1 MPQTSSFVIANDA
14 GAAVRARIN
23 EVIAALHST
32 SAGGSAPTATVAG
45 MLWVDTSV
53 SPPVLRRRNATNTSW
68 DALLDAAGN
77 LAGLANTAMARTN
90 LGLGTMSTRS
100 AADYDAAIVAKA
112 ALSGATFTGVV
123 TAPNFVSSSD
133 ARLKS
138 DIETIGDALA
148 IVCALRGV
156 RFTMDGER
164 QIGVVAQEVE
174 PVLPEVVRVGE
185 AGQLSVAYG
194 NITGLL
200 IEAVKELTLR
210 VVALEAERDAS
221 TEIAG
226 GAP

>member
-23 EVIAALHST
+23 EVIAALQST
-32 SAGGSAPTATVAG
+32 SAGASAPIATTAG

-53 SPPVLRRRNATNTSW
+53 SPPVLRRRNTTNTGW

-90 LGLGTMSTRS
+90 LGLGTMATKS
-100 AADYDAAIVAKA
+100 AVDYDAAIAAKA

-138 DIETIGDALA
+138 EVETIADALA
-148 IVCALRGV
+148 LVSALRGV
-156 RFTMDGER
+156 RFTMDGSR
-164 QIGVVAQEVE
+164 QIGVIAQEVE

-185 AGQLSVAYG
+185 VGQLSVAYG

-200 IEAVKELTLR
+200 IEAVKELAAR
-210 VVALEAERDAS
+210 VAAVEEAR
-221 TEIAG
+221 
-226 GAP
+226 P

>member
-1 MPQTSSFVIANDA
+1 VIANDA

-23 EVIAALHST
+23 EVIAALQST
-32 SAGGSAPTATVAG
+32 SSGATAPVATTAG

-53 SPPVLRRRNATNTSW
+53 SPPVLRRRNTTNTGW

-90 LGLGTMSTRS
+90 LGLGTMATKS
-100 AADYDAAIVAKA
+100 AADYDTVIGEKA
-112 ALSGATFTGVV
+112 ALVGATFTGVV

-138 DIETIGDALA
+138 DVETIADALSL
-148 IVCALRGV
+148 VSALRGV
-156 RFTMDGER
+156 RFTMDGSR
-164 QIGVVAQEVE
+164 QIGVIAQEVE
-174 PVLPEVVRVGE
+174 PVLPEVVRDNE

-200 IEAVKELTLR
+200 IEAVKELAAR
-210 VVALEAERDAS
+210 VAVLEEAR
-221 TEIAG
+221 
-226 GAP
+226 P

>member
-23 EVIAALHST
+23 EVIAALQST
-32 SAGGSAPTATVAG
+32 SAGATAPVATTAG

-53 SPPVLRRRNATNTSW
+53 SPPVLRRRNTTNTGW

-77 LAGLANTAMARTN
+77 LAGLANTAVARTN
-90 LGLGTMSTRS
+90 LGLGTMATKS
-100 AADYDAAIVAKA
+100 AADYDAAIAAKA
-112 ALSGATFTGVV
+112 ALSGAAFTGVV

-138 DIETIGDALA
+138 EVETISGALA
-148 IVCALRGV
+148 IVSALRGV
-156 RFTMDGER
+156 RFTMDGSR
-164 QIGVVAQEVE
+164 QIGVIAQEVE
-174 PVLPEVVRVGE
+174 TVLPEVVRDNE

-200 IEAVKELTLR
+200 IEAVKELTAR
-210 VVALEAERDAS
+210 VAALEEAR
-221 TEIAG
+221 
-226 GAP
+226 P

>member
-1 MPQTSSFVIANDA
+1 MPQTTSFVIANDA

-32 SAGGSAPTATVAG
+32 SSGATVPVATTAG

-53 SPPVLRRRNATNTSW
+53 SPPVLRRRNTTNTGW

-77 LAGLANTAMARTN
+77 LSGLANTAMARTN
-90 LGLGTMSTRS
+90 LGLGTMATRS
-100 AADYDAAIVAKA
+100 AADYDAAIAAKA
-112 ALSGATFTGVV
+112 SLTGATFTGVV

-138 DIETIGDALA
+138 EVETIADALA
-148 IVCALRGV
+148 LVSALRGV
-156 RFTMDGER
+156 RFTMDGSR
-164 QIGVVAQEVE
+164 QIGVIAQEVE
-174 PVLPEVVRVGE
+174 PVLPEVVRDNE

-200 IEAVKELTLR
+200 IEAVKELTAR
-210 VVALEAERDAS
+210 VAALEEAR
-221 TEIAG
+221 
-226 GAP
+226 P

>member
-1 MPQTSSFVIANDA
+1 
-14 GAAVRARIN
+14 
-23 EVIAALHST
+23 
-32 SAGGSAPTATVAG
+32 
-45 MLWVDTSV
+45 
-53 SPPVLRRRNATNTSW
+53 
-68 DALLDAAGN
+68 
-77 LAGLANTAMARTN
+77 
-90 LGLGTMSTRS
+90 MSTRS
-100 AADYDAAIVAKA
+100 AADYDAAIAAKA
-112 ALSGATFTGVV
+112 SLTGATFTGVV

-174 PVLPEVVRVGE
+174 PVLPEVVRVDE

-210 VVALEAERDAS
+210 VVALEAERDAL
-221 TEIAG
+221 TEISG
-226 GAP
+226 DAP

>member
-23 EVIAALHST
+23 EVIAALQST
-32 SAGGSAPTATVAG
+32 SAGASAPVATTAG

-53 SPPVLRRRNATNTSW
+53 SPPVLRRRNTTNTGW

-77 LAGLANTAMARTN
+77 LAGLANTAVARTN
-90 LGLGTMSTRS
+90 LGLGTMATKS
-100 AADYDAAIVAKA
+100 AADYDAAIAAKA
-112 ALSGATFTGVV
+112 ALAGATFTGVV

-138 DIETIGDALA
+138 DIETIAGALA
-148 IVCALRGV
+148 IVSVLRGV
-156 RFTMDGER
+156 RFTMDGSR
-164 QIGVVAQEVE
+164 QIGVIAQEVE
-174 PVLPEVVRVGE
+174 PVLPEVVRDNE

-200 IEAVKELTLR
+200 IEAVKELTAR
-210 VVALEAERDAS
+210 VAALEEAR
-221 TEIAG
+221 
-226 GAP
+226 P

>member
-1 MPQTSSFVIANDA
+1 MAQTLNFVIANDA

-23 EVIAALHST
+23 EVIAALQST
-32 SAGGSAPTATVAG
+32 SAGASAPSATVAG

-53 SPPVLRRRNATNTSW
+53 SPPVLRRRNATNTGW

-77 LAGLANTAMARTN
+77 MAGLANTAMARSN
-90 LGLGTMSTRS
+90 LGLGTMATKS
-100 AADYDAAIVAKA
+100 AAGYDTAIAAKA
-112 ALSGATFTGVV
+112 ELAGATFTGVV

-138 DIETIGDALA
+138 DVETIADALSL
-148 IVCALRGV
+148 ICALRGV
-156 RFTMDGER
+156 RFTMDGDR

-174 PVLPEVVRVGE
+174 PILPEVVRADQ

-200 IEAVKELTLR
+200 IEAVKELTAR
-210 VVALEAERDAS
+210 VAALEEDH
-221 TEIAG
+221 
-226 GAP
+226 P